1 MESILDWLFA
11 SELTVQLSE
20 QEERR
25 YARESEAVT
34 AAAEKLAASLPPELQ
49 ATWNDYKERSEHFH
63 DRERQDE
70 FERGFCMA
78 FRLMLELMG
87 KELV

>member
-11 SELTVQLSE
+11 SELTVQMSE

-25 YARESEAVT
+25 YARESEEVT
-34 AAAEKLAASLPPELQ
+34 VAAEKLAARLPPELQ
-49 ATWNDYKERSEHFH
+49 GAWSDYKNR
-63 DRERQDE
+63 RERLHDWERQNE

-78 FRLMLELMG
+78 FRLMLELTG